1 MKFQLVEI
9 SFFPQ
14 EVEFHNSMCFDL
26 SQKWTFGVSL
36 MLDSYHNENM
46 LNYLEEKPIFQEQL
60 PQL

>member
-1 MKFQLVEI
+1 
-9 SFFPQ
+9 
-14 EVEFHNSMCFDL
+14 MCFDL

-46 LNYLEEKPIFQEQL
+46 LNHLEEKPIFQEQL